1 MWIVKIRSE
10 ELFEKGSR
18 MIIIKNPIEA

>member
-18 MIIIKNPIEA
+18 MIIIKNLIEA

>member
-10 ELFEKGSR
+10 EFFEKGSR
-18 MIIIKNPIEA
+18 MIIIKNLIEA